1 MSFRKRSLFNHMGP
15 YLGSYLVLGFTV
27 PALLYTMIMVM
38 LGWRHPAIG
47 ATASVSFFS
56 PREARVYLYQ
66 SPSTF
71 DHFAR
76 VGGNYENLL
85 GPWLQ
90 YFNERGRAFKI
101 AKGADEIQTL
111 TKGVLVLPSA
121 VALSDA
127 ERAAI
132 VAFRGR
138 GGSVLATW
146 ASGTRNE
153 RGEWLGWTFL
163 EQLGARDIVE
173 MPATEENRHLVL
185 LGESTV
191 SHTQGAGQRVWM
203 GKNAEPLL
211 RMKGQHVAARFMNWA
226 RVPDDGG
233 LAEGAVIF
241 AEENRKSSRAVV
253 FGFPESAWEAR
264 PLVTQLLIDD
274 ALRWL
279 LHDVAVIRSAW
290 PDGKRAAQVIEMDTE
305 EGFPNAVNFAAMMRA
320 SGIPATFFALTSVAK
335 NNAQVLNELAAGF
348 EIAYHGDVHIG
359 FKGLDPAVQRK
370 RIADMR
376 SELASV
382 YPGAATAV
390 GFRAPTEGYDQN
402 TEMALLAAGI
412 RYHAA
417 DPGRSDAR
425 LPLFAKLNDAPASED
440 LVVLPRTQ
448 RDDLNLSASNLSPE
462 QTRQALIS
470 DFNHAAESGA
480 LGWLSVHSQ
489 NFSADSTLAQ
499 AFPEFL
505 QHARKQQKSV
515 WLANG
520 RQVADWWRDRE
531 RFRADYSFDGRR
543 LDLSVTVMGDKP
555 VKGASLVVMLPA
567 RRMLPSV
574 RAAKIGISMP
584 DVVALDEFRALLQFQ
599 SLKPGHYNYVVTF
612 DNH

>member
-1 MSFRKRSLFNHMGP
+1 MSYRKRPLFNRIGP
-15 YLGSYLVLGFTV
+15 YMGSFLVLGVTV
-27 PALLYTMIMVM
+27 PALLYAVIMVM
-38 LGWRHPAIG
+38 LGWRNPAMG

-66 SPSTF
+66 SPSSF

-85 GPWLQ
+85 SPWRQ
-90 YFNERGRAFKI
+90 YFAERGRAFKI
-101 AKGADEIQTL
+101 AKGADEIQKL
-111 TKGVLVLPSA
+111 TSGVLVLPSA

-138 GGSVLATW
+138 GGSILATW

-153 RGEWLGWTFL
+153 RGDWVGWTFL
-163 EQLGARDIVE
+163 EALGASDIAE

-185 LGESTV
+185 FGESTV

-203 GKNAEPLL
+203 GKAAEPLL
-211 RMKGQHVAARFMNWA
+211 RMKGAHIAARFMNWA
-226 RVPDDGG
+226 RTPDDGR
-233 LAEGAVIF
+233 LAEGAVIY
-241 AEENRKSSRAVV
+241 AEENRKASRAVV
-253 FGFPESAWEAR
+253 FAFPESAWETR
-264 PLVTQLLIDD
+264 PLVAQLLIDD

-279 LHDVAVIRSAW
+279 LHDVAVVRSAW

-305 EGFPNAVNFAAMMRA
+305 EGFPNATNFAALMRT

-335 NNAQVLNELAAGF
+335 NNATVLNELAVGF
-348 EIAYHGDVHIG
+348 EIAYHGDVHTG
-359 FKGLDPAVQRK
+359 FKGLDATTQRK

-376 SELASV
+376 AELASV
-382 YPGAATAV
+382 YPGAGKVV
-390 GFRAPTEGYDQN
+390 GFRAPTEGYDQT
-402 TEMALLAAGI
+402 TELALQAAGI

-417 DPGRSDAR
+417 DPGRSEVR
-425 LPLFAKLNDAPASED
+425 LPLFAKLADAPVSED

-448 RDDLNLSASNLSPE
+448 RDDLNLAASMLDPE

-470 DFNHAAESGA
+470 DFNHATESGA

-489 NFSADSTLAQ
+489 NFSAGSTLAL

-505 QHARKQQKSV
+505 QHTRAQQKTV
-515 WLANG
+515 WLASG
-520 RQVADWWRDRE
+520 RQVAEWWRDRE
-531 RFRADYSFDGRR
+531 RFRADSSYDGRR
-543 LDLSVTVMGDKP
+543 LDLSVSVMGDKP

-574 RAAKIGISMP
+574 RGAKVGTTLP
-584 DVVALDEFRALLQFQ
+584 DIVALDEFRALLQFD
-599 SLKPGHYNYVVTF
+599 SLKPGNYNYVVTF
-612 DNH
+612 DSH